1 MKLNIKAL
9 AQAGGIF
16 WGVTLF
22 WEILAGGAWGINTL
36 WTSPEIAQLVASI
49 YPGITLT
56 VSGAFVALIYG
67 FLCGALCG
75 GIFGWLYNRA
85 LGKTS

>member
-1 MKLNIKAL
+1 MRLNVKAL
-9 AQAGGIF
+9 AQAAGIF
-16 WGVTLF
+16 WGATLF
-22 WEILAGGAWGINTL
+22 WEILVGGAWGINTL

-56 VSGAFVALIYG
+56 VGGAFVALIYG
-67 FLCGALCG
+67 FLCGVLCG
-75 GIFGWLYNRA
+75 GIFGWLYNRS